1 MTKLVA
7 IMKEHLLTTMIFAM
21 GMAMALGIVI
31 GGRYATDLAIKDAR
45 EIIIQEEM
53 KIRDLKEQNESL
65 SDQLQWM
72 KETHYTD
79 EEWELENLITSV
91 LGN

>member
-31 GGRYATDLAIKDAR
+31 GGRYATDLAIKEAR
-45 EIIIQEEM
+45 EIIIQEEET
-53 KIRDLKEQNESL
+53 IRDLKAENESL
-65 SDQLQWM
+65 SDQLQGM
-72 KETHYTD
+72 KETYYTD
-79 EEWELENLITSV
+79 EEWELENLIASV